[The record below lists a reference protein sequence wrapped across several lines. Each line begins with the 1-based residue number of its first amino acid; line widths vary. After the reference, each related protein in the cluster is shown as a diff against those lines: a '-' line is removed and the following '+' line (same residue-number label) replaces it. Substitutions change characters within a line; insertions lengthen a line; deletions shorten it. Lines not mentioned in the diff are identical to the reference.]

1 VATKGDKL
9 PKGQLKAALD
19 AIMKNHG
26 LPEPPILTSADEKK
40 GREEVLEQLGML
52 LAGDGG

>member
-1 VATKGDKL
+1 
-9 PKGQLKAALD
+9 
-19 AIMKNHG
+19 MKNHG